1 MTRLRFLTRVNPSK
15 SEVRHL
21 SPDTVVTF
29 APMEALADGMGGLDL
44 SLSKPLGEVI
54 DASYSYFAEGD
65 LLLAKVTPCFENGK
79 KAVALG
85 LTNGIGFATSEV
97 HVVRPDARKVERRY
111 LNYLFCSEE
120 FRAAAMATMTGTGGL
135 RRISDRA
142 ILDFELPI
150 SNLVTQR
157 AVADFLDRET
167 GQIQQLIEKVAG
179 MGAAIPSSNGNFLS
193 LLTEKRG
200 ALITLAVRGQLA
212 IA

>member
-1 MTRLRFLTRVNPSK
+1 
-15 SEVRHL
+15 
-21 SPDTVVTF
+21 
-29 APMEALADGMGGLDL
+29 MEALADGMGGLDL

-157 AVADFLDRET
+157 AVADFLDRE
-167 GQIQQLIEKVAG
+167 LARYNSSSRSAG
-179 MGAAIPSSNGNFLS
+179 MGAAIPSSMAISS
-193 LLTEKRG
+193 LLTERG
-200 ALITLAVRGQLA
+200 CLITLAVRGQRQ
-212 IA
+212 